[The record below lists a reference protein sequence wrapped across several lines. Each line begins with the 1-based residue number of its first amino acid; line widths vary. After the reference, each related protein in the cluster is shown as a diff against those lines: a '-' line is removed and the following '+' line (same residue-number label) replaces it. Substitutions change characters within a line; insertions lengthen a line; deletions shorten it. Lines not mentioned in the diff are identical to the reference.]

1 MEGGMTKIFIEAKV
15 IFSNGSILAA
25 KGSLAIALVAHY
37 YKIPLV
43 ACGGSWTYNGW
54 SPLNQ

>member
-1 MEGGMTKIFIEAKV
+1 MTKIFIEAKV